1 MVICGYGE
9 GSRLTGGGNA
19 KRGGYEIGMV
29 HMGIT
34 SAYEAG
40 SVLGMRPQL
49 REFSTSENSEFATH
63 DYVEI
68 TLLVFGAVPAAVLT
82 SEAPKLINKSIGL
95 RISVRE

>member
-1 MVICGYGE
+1 
-9 GSRLTGGGNA
+9 
-19 KRGGYEIGMV
+19 MV

-63 DYVEI
+63 DYVWRSHYLSLEPSP
-68 TLLVFGAVPAAVLT
+68 LLY
-82 SEAPKLINKSIGL
+82 
-95 RISVRE
+95 